1 MVRIRAHV
9 NAPAPEPHT
18 QKREHMEPSPG
29 ISILN
34 LRQETGLPG
43 RNKATSV
50 HPPWPRSGCCLRH
63 QPWKCQPLAAWS
75 IDHPARGK
83 MHLGTMQQLIKI
95 PCFTHGNQG
104 QLSCQVPL
112 PCKKERNM
120 RHPQRKV
127 KTLMMSVAS
136 KQLCFH
142 ITVELQLLRSRL
154 PMHTASLA
162 AGQPL
167 EMCRAVRTQ
176 TKGRA

>member
-1 MVRIRAHV
+1 MITTSTRTGRFSIGEYLRRKDVPSLHV
-9 NAPAPEPHT
+9 DVPSL
-18 QKREHMEPSPG
+18 HMQVVHDCPCA
-29 ISILN
+29 
-34 LRQETGLPG
+34 T
-43 RNKATSV
+43 KAATSG

-83 MHLGTMQQLIKI
+83 MHLGTMQQLIKT

-142 ITVELQLLRSRL
+142 ITVEQQLLRSSL
-154 PMHTASLA
+154 PFSKSFAYVLIPAELGIGKHRMD
-162 AGQPL
+162 
-167 EMCRAVRTQ
+167 
-176 TKGRA
+176 